1 MLGGGSDSDFDFDL
15 EPIQGQAAGTLL
27 GWPEL
32 LLGHGR
38 RSQGAVLSYWGAD
51 LRGSAPLPTAPL
63 GPLSVLCH

>member
-1 MLGGGSDSDFDFDL
+1 MLGPDSDLDFDL

-27 GWPEL
+27 GRPEL

-38 RSQGAVLSYWGAD
+38 RSQGAVLSYREAD
-51 LRGSAPLPTAPL
+51 LRGSAPMPVAPL